1 MMERW
6 KKLIIDPDPDSDQS
20 QNIIDWFFAEGLS
33 FVQIRHQ
40 LFKYPADKHRDRQ
53 THMQTGDVIRPPSNF
68 VDGANEAA
76 DNNRLYGI
84 HV

>member
-1 MMERW
+1 
-6 KKLIIDPDPDSDQS
+6 LIIDPDPDSDQS

-33 FVQIRHQ
+33 FV
-40 LFKYPADKHRDRQ
+40 FKSVINFLSILLTNTDRQ